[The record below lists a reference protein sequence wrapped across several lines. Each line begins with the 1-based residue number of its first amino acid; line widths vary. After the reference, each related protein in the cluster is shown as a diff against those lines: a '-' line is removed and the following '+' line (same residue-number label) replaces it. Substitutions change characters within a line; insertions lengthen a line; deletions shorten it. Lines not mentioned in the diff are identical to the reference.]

1 MASPDH
7 VDWLIVG
14 LGNPGA
20 RYADTRHNIGWMVCE
35 KLVPADEW
43 RQGGRL
49 WMEARLRVGRHKLL
63 LVEPLTYM
71 NLSGEAVKALA
82 ANLKIGTDRIV
93 AVVDEYNFPVG
104 KVHLKRG
111 GSDGGHNGI
120 ASLIDELGKA
130 DFYRLR
136 CGIGRDFGPG
146 GLVDYVLAPFGAE
159 QTAERDAM
167 IDRAGMALKHLAR
180 IGAGR
185 AMSDINSGALWAPP
199 KKARPETPGQTQADL
214 KKNAD
219 TRPADKQT
227 PANGSEPEI
236 SSEPDQ

>member
-1 MASPDH
+1 MSSAEH
-7 VDWLIVG
+7 VDWLVVG

-35 KLVPADEW
+35 HLVPADQW
-43 RQGGRL
+43 QQGGRL

-63 LVEPLTYM
+63 LIEPLTYM
-71 NLSGEAVKALA
+71 NLSGEAVKAVA
-82 ANLKIGTDRIV
+82 ANLKIGSDRIV

-111 GSDGGHNGI
+111 GSDGGHNGV
-120 ASLIDELGKA
+120 ASLIQELGKA

-167 IDRAGMALKHLAR
+167 IERAGLSLKHLAR

-199 KKARPETPGQTQADL
+199 KKARPQTQGQTKAAV
-214 KKNAD
+214 KSPKES
-219 TRPADKQT
+219 RPADGQT
-227 PANGSEPEI
+227 PANGSEPDRSPE
-236 SSEPDQ
+236 Q